1 MIDILLITNKGDIT
15 TDFVIKQLTN
25 AKAKFYRLNT
35 EDFLTK
41 VSLTFNVHKNEFT
54 LIDNER
60 KMKIDLL
67 KIKSV
72 YYRRPKLP
80 NIDGTDLTN
89 GEKKF
94 ILNEVSNCLEGL
106 YKVLKNAFW
115 ISSVFSIREAES
127 KIYQLLVAKEL
138 GLIIPPSLITNE
150 KETAIE
156 FIDEFECI
164 IKPIKTGFI
173 EDEGNE
179 KIIFTTLFNDKNNLE
194 RIKNCPTYFQRF
206 INKKTDIRVTVIGNK
221 VFSAQI
227 LSQEYDETKIDWR
240 RAETIKLKYEKIELP
255 AKLIDL
261 CIELTK
267 KLNLNFGAIDFVKDE
282 LGNFI
287 FLEINPNGQWAW
299 IEKQLNYN
307 LSYEISKLLIDG
319 KI

>member
-1 MIDILLITNKGDIT
+1 MIDVLLITNKGDIT

-25 AKAKFYRLNT
+25 SKAKFYRLNT
-35 EDFLTK
+35 EDILTK
-41 VSLTFNVHKNEFT
+41 VSLSFNFHKNEFI
-54 LIDNER
+54 LSDNER
-60 KMKIDLL
+60 HIKIDLL

-80 NIDGTDLTN
+80 NIDHNDLTN

-94 ILNEVSNCLEGL
+94 ILNEISNYLEGL
-106 YKVLKNAFW
+106 YKILKNAFW

-127 KIYQLLVAKEL
+127 KIHQLQVAKEI
-138 GLIIPPSLITNE
+138 GLNIAPSLITNE
-150 KETAIE
+150 KDFAIE
-156 FIDEFECI
+156 FVNKFECI

-173 EDEGNE
+173 EDQGNE
-179 KIIFTTLFNDKNNLE
+179 KIIFTTLFTNKKELE
-194 RIKNCPTYFQRF
+194 RVKHCPTYFQKF
-206 INKKTDIRVTVIGNK
+206 VNKTTDIRVTVIGNK

-227 LSQEYDETKIDWR
+227 LSQEHAETKVDWR
-240 RAETIKLKYEKIELP
+240 RAETIKLKYEKIELSET
-255 AKLIDL
+255 LINL
-261 CIELTK
+261 CIKLTK
-267 KLNLNFGAIDFVKDE
+267 RLNLNFGAIDFVRDE
-282 LGNFI
+282 VGNFV